1 MGAGLFIT
9 TVVLGTVLIVA
20 RSRHYNIGTSM
31 FLMSLTSKLVLLSLH
46 NVILD

>member
-20 RSRHYNIGTSM
+20 RSRQYNIGKFT
-31 FLMSLTSKLVLLSLH
+31 
-46 NVILD
+46 